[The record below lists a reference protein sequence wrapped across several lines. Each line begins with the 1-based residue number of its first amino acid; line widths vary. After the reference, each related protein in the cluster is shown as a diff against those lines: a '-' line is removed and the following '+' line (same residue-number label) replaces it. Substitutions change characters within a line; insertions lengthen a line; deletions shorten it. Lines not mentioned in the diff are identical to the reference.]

1 MKKAWKILVFIVVVA
16 ALMILSGSF
25 YTTMENEYS
34 VVKQFGKIVQT
45 NDTAGLRVKIPFVQT
60 VNYVPKAVQIY
71 DLPESE
77 VITSDKKTM
86 IVDAYVLWKVTDAK
100 AYTQTLNA
108 SASTAQGRIDVI
120 VYNAIKTTISSMT
133 QEELIA
139 SRDTAVKIVNTT
151 DETED
156 IEINDIESQELD
168 EEGNVIKDKEKEEV
182 EIIVI
187 SDRLEQCIGNQCDQY
202 GIELSDVKIK
212 VLDLPDEN
220 KEAVYNRMITER
232 NNIAAAYKAQG
243 ESEAQIIRNTTDKEV
258 SVMLSEAQAKA
269 DATVAEGEAE
279 YMRILS
285 EAYNDEGKAD
295 FYLFSLQLDTIKES
309 VTNGNTTI
317 FLDKD
322 SPVAQI
328 FSGVQ

>member
-1 MKKAWKILVFIVVVA
+1 MKKAWKILVFIVVVV
-16 ALMILSGSF
+16 ALVVVSGSF

-45 NDTAGLRVKIPFVQT
+45 NDTAGLRMKMPFVQT

-71 DLPESE
+71 DLPASE

-108 SASTAQGRIDVI
+108 RASTAQGRIDVI
-120 VYNAIKTTISSMT
+120 VYNAIKTTISSMS

-168 EEGNVIKDKEKEEV
+168 EEGNVIEDNEKEEV

-220 KEAVYNRMITER
+220 KEAVYNRMVTER

>member
-1 MKKAWKILVFIVVVA
+1 MKKAWKVLIFVVVVT
-16 ALMILSGSF
+16 ALMVVSGSF

-45 NDTAGLRVKIPFVQT
+45 NDTAGLRMKVPFIQS

-108 SASTAQGRIDVI
+108 SSSTAQGRIDVI

-139 SRDTAVKIVNTT
+139 SRDMAVKIVNTT

-168 EEGNVIKDKEKEEV
+168 EEGNVINDSTKDDV

-187 SDRLEQCIGNQCDQY
+187 SDRLQQCVGNQCDQY
-202 GIELSDVKIK
+202 GIEISDVKIK

-258 SVMLSEAQAKA
+258 SVMLSEAKAKA

>member
-16 ALMILSGSF
+16 ALMVVSGSF